1 MDNRIYFMDESHIE
15 GVQKISELSI
25 KDYWSITELR
35 KELTNNV
42 AKYLVYI
49 EDNKVVGF
57 IGLWIVCDEGQI
69 TNIGVHPDYRKRG
82 IATSLLNATIEYLKT
97 LDCNI
102 ITLEVRKSNSN
113 AYDLY
118 SQIGFSDEG
127 VRRKFYKDGED
138 AIIMW
143 YRYEDFED

>member
-1 MDNRIYFMDESHIE
+1 MDNKIYFMEETHIE
-15 GVQKISELSI
+15 GVQEISELSI

-49 EDNKVVGF
+49 KDDKVVGF
-57 IGLWIVCDEGQI
+57 LGMWIVCDEGQI
-69 TNIGVHPDYRKRG
+69 TNIAVHPDYRKQG
-82 IATSLLNATIEYLKT
+82 IATALLNAMIEYLKT
-97 LDCNI
+97 LDCNT
-102 ITLEVRKSNSN
+102 ITLEVRSSNTK
-113 AYDLY
+113 AYNLY
-118 SQIGFSDEG
+118 TDIGFSDEG
-127 VRRKFYKDGED
+127 VRRRFYKDGED

>member
-1 MDNRIYFMDESHIE
+1 MDESHIE